1 MGKLGITWL
10 FTLFG
15 LLSLLGVF
23 FSAIYI
29 KDTTYT
35 DAPLKEAILTNNINS
50 TTIQNLETN
59 ETIDIA

>member
-23 FSAIYI
+23 YSLIYV

-35 DAPLKEAILTNNINS
+35 DTTLNEAISINNINS
-50 TTIQNLETN
+50 TTI
-59 ETIDIA
+59 